1 MHRPNNRKR
10 WYRFAA
16 EWPADVKVTV
26 VSRQTL
32 ALRAPNVAHLTRRT
46 PAEVG
51 VTHEGITWHHTGSGG
66 NLYRPNASERLRGIQ
81 AFHMDSLGYGDI
93 AYHAAFDADAHVYVL
108 RDVARVGAHAKSTQ
122 NRANRLTDGVCFLE
136 DSRGITAGALAAFEW
151 FVALY
156 RAVHHRRPV
165 LWAHEAWAH
174 GHGGTPTACPGEDWV
189 RVLRFVHGEV

>member
-1 MHRPNNRKR
+1 MN
-10 WYRFAA
+10 
-16 EWPADVKVTV
+16 VTFHGRG
-26 VSRQTL
+26 SLGLQ
-32 ALRAPNVAHLTRRT
+32 APNRAHVTLRT

-51 VTHEGITWHHTGSGG
+51 DGHEGITWHHTGAGG
-66 NLYRPNASERLRGIQ
+66 NLFKPNATLRLQGIQ
-81 AFHMDSLGYGDI
+81 RFHMQTLGYGDI
-93 AYHAAFDADAHVYVL
+93 AYHAAFDADANVYGL
-108 RDVARVGAHAKSTQ
+108 RDTHCVGAHAKSDG

-156 RAVHHRRPV
+156 RAVHHRRPA

-174 GHGGTPTACPGEDWV
+174 GHGGTATACPGEDWT